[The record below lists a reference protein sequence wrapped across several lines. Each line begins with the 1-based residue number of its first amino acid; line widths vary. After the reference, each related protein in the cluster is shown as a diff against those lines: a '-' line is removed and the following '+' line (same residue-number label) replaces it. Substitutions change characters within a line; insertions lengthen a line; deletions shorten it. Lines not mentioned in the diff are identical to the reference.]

1 LDNGALSKSFSVP
14 ANLRTPLVFGNYRF
28 LAGQNDDGL
37 FVLDAVSGKT
47 LFQTEAVRGSML
59 LCADDSGDSFFR
71 LALDSAESSGGNFKQ
86 EDFTVESGAVRRS
99 EIEIPV
105 DAGVVVSSAAPLDV
119 SRFLIGVD
127 DGRLALVTGGHSVDG
142 VDGGAAFFL
151 FQNQKGIFDAACV
164 NGVMAFIDEDG
175 RGAFIPAD
183 FNELAERDSIDLFNA
198 NSANRIAAD
207 NKNAFL
213 FWRYGADGSEGS
225 FTGTEHSFPFVR
237 RLIKEGPQYE
247 WEEYVIDN
255 SDMRNS
261 LRGAALSGDKVLF
274 LDVLGEMKV
283 FSIENRR
290 RVFSYASALSLD
302 AVFVDGRNI
311 LIAYNADILSGAAP
325 FLLVDDVSGETLP
338 VSYPALMAFA
348 LYKSPLDNVYGAVLK
363 NTGRR
368 ITTEIVRFNA
378 AAPESSSAAF
388 EYDGEDT
395 NFSFIEYSLKNIEY
409 LVSGAGGEGAYIIP
423 LGDFR
428 GGGSRKLIGRSPAF
442 PRKLL
447 SQNNSFAALDGDA
460 SIVWYDGVSGRLLAM
475 LRLYQDEW
483 LLSTSSGKVK
493 RGIFPPP
500 AICHGGTCA
509 PR

>member
-1 LDNGALSKSFSVP
+1 
-14 ANLRTPLVFGNYRF
+14 
-28 LAGQNDDGL
+28 
-37 FVLDAVSGKT
+37 
-47 LFQTEAVRGSML
+47 ML

-71 LALDSAESSGGNFKQ
+71 LAFDSAESSGGNFKR
-86 EDFTVESGAVRRS
+86 EDFTVEAGAVRRG
-99 EIEIPV
+99 EIEISL
-105 DAGVVVSSAAPLDV
+105 GSGGLISSAAPLDA
-119 SRFLIGVD
+119 SHFLIGVD
-127 DGRLALVTGGHSVDG
+127 DGRLALVTNSYSGDG

-183 FNELAERDSIDLFNA
+183 FNELAERDSIDLFNTD
-198 NSANRIAAD
+198 SANRITAD

-213 FWRYGADGSEGS
+213 FWRYGADLNGDS
-225 FTGTEHSFPFVR
+225 FTGAAFPFVR
-237 RLIKEGPQYE
+237 RLIKESPPYA

-255 SDMRNS
+255 SDMRNP

-283 FSIENRR
+283 FSIEERR
-290 RVFSYASALSLD
+290 RVFSYSSALSLD
-302 AVFVDGRNI
+302 AVFVGGRNI

-378 AAPESSSAAF
+378 AVPESSSSVF

-395 NFSFIEYSLKNIEY
+395 NFPFIEYSLKNIEY

-423 LGDFR
+423 IGALR

-447 SQNNSFAALDGDA
+447 SQNNSFAALDGDD
-460 SIVWYDGVSGRLLAM
+460 SIVWYDGASGRLLAM
-475 LRLYQDEW
+475 LRLYQNEW

-493 RGIFPPP
+493 HGIFPP
-500 AICHGGTCA
+500 ARQRVSHTLRA
-509 PR
+509 RQRV